1 MTPADS
7 TTEIPPAETENA
19 GSARGTLVW
28 VAVLALVAIYC
39 LQFGLQTLLWIESH
53 HWAAV
58 NPDLA
63 EVPQPLPAP
72 ISAPAADSKG
82 AVLKAYDYE
91 FQVPW
96 TGKYKQSS
104 EMATTQFRFD
114 SGQIVIL
121 FDPEA
126 QLDVLRGIRTSKSQ
140 EYLNF
145 AEVLESQNVDSNHGL
160 FGIVYAASPSKVS
173 PFMQQSDAQRM
184 NVLLLWKLSF
194 GMDARPGIYSFDFG
208 KNRGF
213 QFGSPAPGRP
223 VALRVFDDQGQQ
235 LRMIFT
241 TAAGSAAQ
249 ITQGDISLAAQ
260 SLKSIPLLER

>member
-1 MTPADS
+1 M
-7 TTEIPPAETENA
+7 
-19 GSARGTLVW
+19 
-28 VAVLALVAIYC
+28 LVAIYC
-39 LQFGLQTLLWIESH
+39 LEFGLQTLLWIESH

-63 EVPQPLPAP
+63 EIPQPLPAP
-72 ISAPAADSKG
+72 SSSPAAKSKST
-82 AVLKAYDYE
+82 VLKAYDYQ
-91 FQVPW
+91 FSVPW
-96 TGKYKQSS
+96 TGKYKQSQPI
-104 EMATTQFRFD
+104 ATTEFRFD

-145 AEVLESQNVDSNHGL
+145 AEVLASQNVDSNYGL
-160 FGIVYAASPSKVS
+160 FGIVYGASPSTVS
-173 PFMQQSDAQRM
+173 PFMPQGDAQRM

-194 GMDARPGIYSFDFG
+194 GVDARPGIYSFNFG

-213 QFGSPAPGRP
+213 QFGSPAPDQLTDRP

-249 ITQGDISLAAQ
+249 ITQDDISLAAQ